1 MKKKLNFI
9 ISFILMLSIAVG
21 SFAVP
26 VASYENEV
34 ITSSVAMLLVN
45 LDTDTVCY
53 SRNSERKWFASYL
66 SEMMTFIIAVENVED
81 PAQVKADVTR
91 AFIYSLPYSDGSLD
105 TFIGKKLTLKD
116 LLAIMMLTPGSD
128 AAYLIADTVCEGDI
142 DLFVSKMND
151 KVAELKCSLT
161 HFITPGYSESN
172 QQYTCCNDVYLMF
185 RELSE
190 SKLYHELIVNA
201 TYTPA
206 GLEDS
211 AQTYEITTEN
221 SIINPASPY
230 YFRYTTGGKY
240 SFDVTA
246 QANIFVTTRYR
257 GKSYF
262 FAALR
267 GKNKS
272 EQNVFADARRMTT
285 WAYLN
290 LSDRKVIDTED
301 AITKYEIAASWG
313 KYESEAYAK
322 NAAFKTLPKQYEE
335 SQLSYKITIP
345 NTLSLPIFE
354 GQTIGTAKVYYGN
367 DHIDDVSLIS
377 GNDEGVDILT
387 DLSHFGM
394 NAVSEILVNEPPTE
408 PPTELPTFVSSA
420 ATYSADSTPE
430 V

>member
-9 ISFILMLSIAVG
+9 ISFILILMIAVG

-26 VASYENEV
+26 VASYENDV
-34 ITSSVAMLLVN
+34 ITSSVAMLLIN

-53 SRNSERKWFASYL
+53 SANSDKKWYASYL
-66 SEMMTFIIAVENVED
+66 SEMMTFIIAVENVDD
-81 PAQVKADVTR
+81 PSQVKADVTR
-91 AFIYSLPYSDGSLD
+91 DFIYSLPYSDGSLD
-105 TFIGKKLTLKD
+105 IFIGKKLTLKD

-142 DLFVSKMND
+142 ELFVSKMND
-151 KVAELKCSLT
+151 KVAALKCNLT

-172 QQYTCCNDVYLMF
+172 QQYTCCDDIYLMF
-185 RELSE
+185 KELSE
-190 SKLYHELIVNA
+190 SKLYHELIANS
-201 TYTPA
+201 TYTPP
-206 GLEDS
+206 GLEDN
-211 AQTYEITTEN
+211 ARTYEVTTEN
-221 SIINPASPY
+221 SILNPVSPY

-246 QANIFVTTRYR
+246 MANIFVTTRYK

-290 LSDRKVIDTED
+290 LSDRKVVDTED
-301 AITKYEIAASWG
+301 AISTYKITAAWGEYEADLF
-313 KYESEAYAK
+313 AK

-335 SQLSYKITIP
+335 SKLSYKVDIPETIK
-345 NTLSLPIFE
+345 LPIFE
-354 GQTIGTAKVYYGN
+354 GQTIGTAMIYYGN
-367 DHIDDVSLIS
+367 DPVDDVSLIS
-377 GNDEGVDILT
+377 GSDEGVDVLT
-387 DLSHFGM
+387 DLAHFGM
-394 NAVSEILVNEPPTE
+394 NAVSEILINEPPTE
-408 PPTELPTFVSSA
+408 PPTKLPALGSSA
-420 ATYSADSTPE
+420 ATSAPESIPE